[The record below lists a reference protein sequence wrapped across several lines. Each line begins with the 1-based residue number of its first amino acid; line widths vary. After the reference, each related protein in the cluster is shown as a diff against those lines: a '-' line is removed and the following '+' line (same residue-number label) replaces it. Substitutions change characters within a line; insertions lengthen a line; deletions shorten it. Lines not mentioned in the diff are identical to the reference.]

1 MKPSR
6 HVAREIPVFAVVPP
20 NVLLLDVA
28 GPMEVLRKA
37 NLEQQAVRFV
47 TTYVGP
53 ASVVGSSIG
62 LSVAGIA
69 PLPERL
75 PDGAF
80 VLLSGNVSVPMAAT
94 TAAAGD
100 VAGLEQEIVAWLKRV
115 VRPSIAVASI
125 CSGALLAARA
135 GLLDGKACTTHHASI
150 AELRKL
156 APLACVEEN
165 RLFVIDGERLTSA
178 GVTSGVDLM
187 LHVVAAMTSPAV
199 AVAVARY
206 LVVYLRRSAADPQ
219 LSPWLEGRN
228 HIHPAIHR
236 AQDAIAAEPAR
247 AWSLSGAARVAGTSP
262 RNLSRLFNQ
271 HAGMSVTTYVNR
283 MRVALARQLVLGSH
297 LDIETVAE
305 RSGFQS
311 ARQLRRAWG
320 RLHDMPPSRARAEGG
335 VDEQDAAATLAPL
348 PQSVTV

>member
-1 MKPSR
+1 MKPSQP
-6 HVAREIPVFAVVPP
+6 VAREISIFAVVPP
-20 NVLLLDVA
+20 NVLLLDLA

-47 TTYVGP
+47 AAYVGP
-53 ASVVGSSIG
+53 APSVASSIG
-62 LSVAGIA
+62 LSVVGVA
-69 PLPERL
+69 PLPQRL

-80 VLLSGNVSVPMAAT
+80 VLLSGSVSTPMAAT
-94 TAAAGD
+94 TAAVGD
-100 VAGLEQEIVAWLKRV
+100 VAALEEEIVAWLKRV
-115 VRPSIAVASI
+115 VRPSVVVASI

-156 APLACVEEN
+156 APLARVEEN
-165 RLFVIDGERLTSA
+165 RLFVIAGERLTSA

-247 AWSLSGAARVAGTSP
+247 PWSLSSAARVAATSP

-283 MRVALARQLVLGSH
+283 MRVALARQLVMGSR

-311 ARQLRRAWG
+311 TRQLRRAWG
-320 RLHDMPPSRARAEGG
+320 RLHDLPPSRARAEGD
-335 VDEQDAAATLAPL
+335 VDQRHAALTGR
-348 PQSVTV
+348 

>member
-1 MKPSR
+1 MKSSER
-6 HVAREIPVFAVVPP
+6 VTKELPVVVVVPP
-20 NVLLLDVA
+20 NVLLLDLA

-47 TTYVGP
+47 PAYVGP
-53 ASVVGSSIG
+53 APIVGSSIG
-62 LSVAGIA
+62 LAVSGVA

-75 PDGAF
+75 PDG
-80 VLLSGNVSVPMAAT
+80 VLVVIPGNVSAPLGANAAD
-94 TAAAGD
+94 AD
-100 VAGLEQEIVAWLKRV
+100 VSRLEREIVAWLRRV
-115 VRPSIAVASI
+115 ARPSVTVASI

-135 GLLDGKACTTHHASI
+135 GLLDGKACTTHHGSI
-150 AELRKL
+150 AELKKL
-156 APLACVEEN
+156 APLARVEEN
-165 RLFVIDGERLTSA
+165 RLFVSDGERLTSA

-187 LHVVAAMTSPAV
+187 LHVVAELCGPAV

-236 AQDAIAAEPAR
+236 VQDAIAAAPAR
-247 AWSLSGAARVAGTSP
+247 PWSLSGVARLAGASP

-271 HAGMSVTTYVNR
+271 HTGMSVTTYVNR
-283 MRVALARQLVLGSH
+283 MRVALARQLVMGSR

-305 RSGFQS
+305 RSGFRS
-311 ARQLRRAWG
+311 TRQFRRAWG
-320 RLHDMPPSRARAEGG
+320 RLHDLPPSRARAGG
-335 VDEQDAAATLAPL
+335 DADEQDAATARRVDA
-348 PQSVTV
+348 V

>member
-1 MKPSR
+1 MKPPR
-6 HVAREIPVFAVVPP
+6 QVAKEIQVFVVVPP

-37 NLEQQAVRFV
+37 NLEQQAFRFV
-47 TTYVGP
+47 ATYVGP
-53 ASVVGSSIG
+53 APVVGSSIG
-62 LSVAGIA
+62 LSVAGVA

-75 PDGAF
+75 PDRAL
-80 VLLSGNVSVPMAAT
+80 VLISGSVSMPMAAS
-94 TAAAGD
+94 AAGVGD
-100 VAGLEQEIVAWLKRV
+100 VAGFEREIVAWLKRA
-115 VRPSIAVASI
+115 VRPSIIVASI

-156 APLACVEEN
+156 APQARVEEN

-187 LHVVAAMTSPAV
+187 LHVVAAMTGPAV

-236 AQDAIAAEPAR
+236 VQDAIAAEPAR
-247 AWSLSGAARVAGTSP
+247 PWPLSAAARVAATSP

-283 MRVALARQLVLGSH
+283 VRVALARQLVMGSR

-305 RSGFQS
+305 RCGFQS
-311 ARQLRRAWG
+311 TRQLRRAWG
-320 RLHDMPPSRARAEGG
+320 RLHDLPPSRARADGG
-335 VDEQDAAATLAPL
+335 GDERDAAFAAR
-348 PQSVTV
+348 

>member
-6 HVAREIPVFAVVPP
+6 QVAKEVPVFVVVPP

-47 TTYVGP
+47 ATYVGP
-53 ASVVGSSIG
+53 APVVGSSIG
-62 LSVAGIA
+62 LSVAGVA

-75 PDGAF
+75 PDRAL
-80 VLLSGNVSVPMAAT
+80 VLISGSVSVVMAGS
-94 TAAAGD
+94 AASAGD
-100 VAGLEQEIVAWLKRV
+100 VAGLEQEIVAWLKRA
-115 VRPSIAVASI
+115 VRPSIVVASI

-135 GLLDGKACTTHHASI
+135 GLLDGRACTTHHAAI

-156 APLACVEEN
+156 APLARVEEN
-165 RLFVIDGERLTSA
+165 RLFVIDSERLTSA

-187 LHVVAAMTSPAV
+187 LHLVAAMTGPAV
-199 AVAVARY
+199 AVSVARY

-247 AWSLSGAARVAGTSP
+247 AWPLSSVARAAATSP

-283 MRVALARQLVLGSH
+283 MRVALARQLVMGSH

-311 ARQLRRAWG
+311 TRQLRRAWG
-320 RLHDMPPSRARAEGG
+320 RLYDLPPSRTRAEGG
-335 VDEQDAAATLAPL
+335 AEARDAALT
-348 PQSVTV
+348 SR

>member
-1 MKPSR
+1 MRRPG
-6 HVAREIPVFAVVPP
+6 HAPRELQVFVVVPP

-47 TTYVGP
+47 AVYVGP
-53 ASVVGSSIG
+53 APVVGSSIG
-62 LSVAGIA
+62 LAVAGVR

-75 PDGAF
+75 PDGAL
-80 VLLSGNVSVPMAAT
+80 VVISGSVSAPMAGS
-94 TAAAGD
+94 AADAGD
-100 VAGLEQEIVAWLKRV
+100 VARLEQEIVRWLKRV
-115 VRPSIAVASI
+115 VRPSVTVVSI

-150 AELRKL
+150 AELRRL
-156 APLACVEEN
+156 APLARVEEN
-165 RLFVIDGERLTSA
+165 RLFVVDGERLTSA

-187 LHVVAAMTSPAV
+187 LHVLAELAGPAV
-199 AVAVARY
+199 AVSVARY

-236 AQDAIAAEPAR
+236 VQDAIAAAPAR
-247 AWSLSGAARVAGTSP
+247 PWSLSDAAHVAATSP

-271 HAGMSVTTYVNR
+271 HTGMSVTTYVNR
-283 MRVALARQLVLGSH
+283 MRVALARQLVMGSR

-311 ARQLRRAWG
+311 TRQLRRAWG
-320 RLHDMPPSRARAEGG
+320 RLHDLPPSRARAEG
-335 VDEQDAAATLAPL
+335 A
-348 PQSVTV
+348 

>member
-1 MKPSR
+1 MRERRTRSS
-6 HVAREIPVFAVVPP
+6 ARAAKELPVFVVVPP
-20 NVLLLDVA
+20 NVLLLDLA

-37 NLEQQAVRFV
+37 NLEQQTVRFV
-47 TTYVGP
+47 ANYVGP
-53 ASVVGSSIG
+53 APVVGSSIG
-62 LSVAGIA
+62 LAVAGVS

-75 PDGAF
+75 PDGAL
-80 VLLSGNVSVPMAAT
+80 VLISGSVAVPLAGRAAD
-94 TAAAGD
+94 AGD
-100 VAGLEQEIVAWLKRV
+100 LAAREREIVAWLTRV
-115 VRPSIAVASI
+115 VRPSVTVASI

-150 AELRKL
+150 AELKAL
-156 APLACVEEN
+156 APLARVEEN
-165 RLFVIDGERLTSA
+165 RLFVVDGERLTSA

-187 LHVVAAMTSPAV
+187 LHLVAELTGPAT
-199 AVAVARY
+199 AVSVARY

-236 AQDAIAAEPAR
+236 AQDAIAAAPAR
-247 AWSLSGAARVAGTSP
+247 SWSLASVARVAATSP

-283 MRVALARQLVLGSH
+283 MRVALARQLVVGSR

-305 RSGFQS
+305 RCGFHS
-311 ARQLRRAWG
+311 TRQLRRAWG
-320 RLHDMPPSRARAEGG
+320 RLHDLPPSRARAE
-335 VDEQDAAATLAPL
+335 ERDAAPAAR
-348 PQSVTV
+348 

>member
-1 MKPSR
+1 MKPSQQ
-6 HVAREIPVFAVVPP
+6 VAREIPVFVVVPP
-20 NVLLLDVA
+20 NVLLLDLA

-47 TTYVGP
+47 AAYVGP
-53 ASVVGSSIG
+53 ALVVGSSIG
-62 LSVAGIA
+62 LAVAGVA

-80 VLLSGNVSVPMAAT
+80 VLLSGSVSAPMAAA
-94 TAAAGD
+94 TAAAD
-100 VAGLEQEIVAWLKRV
+100 VARLEQEIVAWLKRV
-115 VRPSIAVASI
+115 VRPSMTVASI

-135 GLLDGKACTTHHASI
+135 GLLDGRACTTHHASI
-150 AELRKL
+150 AELRRL
-156 APLACVEEN
+156 APLASVEEN

-187 LHVVAAMTSPAV
+187 LHVVAAIAGPAV

-206 LVVYLRRSAADPQ
+206 LVVYLRRGAADPQ

-236 AQDAIAAEPAR
+236 VQDAIAAEPAR
-247 AWSLSGAARVAGTSP
+247 AWSLAGAARVAATSP

-311 ARQLRRAWG
+311 TRQLRRAWG
-320 RLHDMPPSRARAEGG
+320 RLHAAPPSRARAEGG
-335 VDEQDAAATLAPL
+335 LDERQEALTAR
-348 PQSVTV
+348 

>member
-1 MKPSR
+1 
-6 HVAREIPVFAVVPP
+6 
-20 NVLLLDVA
+20 
-28 GPMEVLRKA
+28 MEVLRKA

-47 TTYVGP
+47 ASYVGP
-53 ASVVGSSIG
+53 APSVASYIG
-62 LSVAGIA
+62 LLAAGIEQ
-69 PLPERL
+69 LPKRL

-80 VLLSGNVSVPMAAT
+80 VLLSGSVSVPMAAT
-94 TAAAGD
+94 SLAAGE
-100 VAGLEQEIVAWLKRV
+100 VARLDQEIVAWLKRV

-156 APLACVEEN
+156 APLARVEEN
-165 RLFVIDGERLTSA
+165 RLFVIDGARLTSA

-187 LHVVAAMTSPAV
+187 LHVVAAMTNPAV
-199 AVAVARY
+199 ALAVARY
-206 LVVYLRRSAADPQ
+206 LVVYLRRGVGDPQ

-262 RNLSRLFNQ
+262 RNLSRLFNH

-283 MRVALARQLVLGSH
+283 MRVALARQLVLGSR

-311 ARQLRRAWG
+311 TRQLRRAWG
-320 RLHDMPPSRARAEGG
+320 RLHDLPPSRVRAESGLG
-335 VDEQDAAATLAPL
+335 ERDEAAAAR
-348 PQSVTV
+348 

>member
-1 MKPSR
+1 MKSSER
-6 HVAREIPVFAVVPP
+6 VTKELPVVVVVPP
-20 NVLLLDVA
+20 NVLLLDLA

-47 TTYVGP
+47 PAYVGP
-53 ASVVGSSIG
+53 APIVGSSIG
-62 LSVAGIA
+62 LAVSGVA

-75 PDGAF
+75 PDGAL
-80 VLLSGNVSVPMAAT
+80 VVIPGNVSAPLGAN
-94 TAAAGD
+94 AAAAE
-100 VAGLEQEIVAWLKRV
+100 VARLEREIVAWLRRV
-115 VRPSIAVASI
+115 ARPSVTVASI

-150 AELRKL
+150 AELKKL
-156 APLACVEEN
+156 APLARVEEN
-165 RLFVIDGERLTSA
+165 RLFVSDGERLTSA

-187 LHVVAAMTSPAV
+187 LHVVAELCGPAV

-236 AQDAIAAEPAR
+236 VQDAIAAAPAR
-247 AWSLSGAARVAGTSP
+247 PWSLSSVARAAATSP

-283 MRVALARQLVLGSH
+283 MRVALARQLVLGSR

-305 RSGFQS
+305 RSGFRS
-311 ARQLRRAWG
+311 TRQLRRAWG
-320 RLHDMPPSRARAEGG
+320 RLHDMPPSRARAGG
-335 VDEQDAAATLAPL
+335 DAGQP
-348 PQSVTV
+348 TV

>member
-1 MKPSR
+1 MQRSGHAP
-6 HVAREIPVFAVVPP
+6 RELQVFVVIPP

-47 TTYVGP
+47 PTYVGP
-53 ASVVGSSIG
+53 APIVGSSIG
-62 LSVAGIA
+62 LAVAGVR

-75 PDGAF
+75 PDGAL
-80 VLLSGNVSVPMAAT
+80 VVISGSVSVLMAGS
-94 TAAAGD
+94 AAGASD
-100 VAGLEQEIVAWLKRV
+100 VARLEQEIVAWLKRV
-115 VRPSIAVASI
+115 VRPTVTVASI

-150 AELRKL
+150 AELREL
-156 APLACVEEN
+156 APLARVEEN
-165 RLFVIDGERLTSA
+165 RLFVVDGERLTSA

-187 LHVVAAMTSPAV
+187 LHVVAELAGPAV
-199 AVAVARY
+199 AVSVARY

-228 HIHPAIHR
+228 HVHPAIHR
-236 AQDAIAAEPAR
+236 VQDAIAAAPAR
-247 AWSLSGAARVAGTSP
+247 RWSLSGAARVAATSP

-271 HAGMSVTTYVNR
+271 HTGMSVTTYVNR
-283 MRVALARQLVLGSH
+283 MRVALARQFVMGSR

-305 RSGFQS
+305 RSGFRS
-311 ARQLRRAWG
+311 TRQLRRAWG
-320 RLHDMPPSRARAEGG
+320 RLHDLPPSRARAEG
-335 VDEQDAAATLAPL
+335 A
-348 PQSVTV
+348 

>member
-6 HVAREIPVFAVVPP
+6 RVAKEVPVIVVIPP

-28 GPMEVLRKA
+28 GPMEALRKA
-37 NLEQQAVRFV
+37 NLEQDAVRFV
-47 TTYVGP
+47 ATYVGP
-53 ASVVGSSIG
+53 APVVGSSIG
-62 LSVAGIA
+62 LSVAGLA
-69 PLPERL
+69 PLPQRL

-80 VLLSGNVSVPMAAT
+80 VMLS
-94 TAAAGD
+94 GD
-100 VAGLEQEIVAWLKRV
+100 VAVPLAGSAGDGGDAGALEQEIVDWLRRV
-115 VRPSIAVASI
+115 VRPSVTVASI

-135 GLLDGKACTTHHASI
+135 GLLDGKACTTHHATM

-156 APLACVEEN
+156 APLARVEEN

-178 GVTSGVDLM
+178 GITSGVDLM
-187 LHVVAAMTSPAV
+187 LHVVAVLTGPAV

-236 AQDAIAAEPAR
+236 VQDAIAAEPAR
-247 AWSLSGAARVAGTSP
+247 SWSLSSVAGVAATSP

-283 MRVALARQLVLGSH
+283 MRVALARQLVMGSR

-311 ARQLRRAWG
+311 TRQLRRAWG
-320 RLHDMPPSRARAEGG
+320 RLHDLPPSRARAEGASTS
-335 VDEQDAAATLAPL
+335 ETR
-348 PQSVTV
+348 S